1 MRFRLALL
9 LSLLALVVAAC
20 GGSESGAGGS
30 GPDPATA
37 VPADAPMYFEVVA
50 RPDGDLKSG
59 VEDALKKLL
68 RTDDPGRKVVELFDK
83 AAAEGDVSWEELEA
97 WLGGRAGVFLNGFD
111 GERPTGALVAETTDA
126 DKAQATLDKLART
139 DEDIATAVVGDWAVL
154 GTDAGVEAVR
164 TATEDAGKTLAE
176 EPDFK
181 AAREAVA
188 ADEALGHF
196 YVEPQGLLDIF
207 EKLGDTAE
215 GSPFESEQ
223 ALGVFRQLFAK
234 AGRAAAVSFQAEG
247 DALRMSGAT
256 LGAPEGANPTAAA
269 DALAGLP
276 GDAWLGVGFGD
287 LGTTLTDALAQ
298 FRQIAGVAG
307 ESQLDVDE
315 LFRSFERK
323 LGIDLR
329 ADFLSWM
336 GDGAVYARGRSL
348 ADIGGLVTIE
358 TKDAERSRKAVGILA
373 RALQGAGATVEEST
387 VPGYDVAVEVRNAQV
402 PASLVIA
409 ANDERFSVGVNPQA
423 LADVADPEETLG
435 DADTFGTAQEALG
448 EGVTPVAIIDTPT
461 IISLLETFGVGDA
474 EGYDKVKPY
483 LDALGPLSAGMGRDG
498 DVSRFG
504 FALGLR

>member
-9 LSLLALVVAAC
+9 LSLLVAVLAGC
-20 GGSESGAGGS
+20 GAESGAGGS
-30 GPDPATA
+30 GQDPATA
-37 VPADAPMYFEVVA
+37 VPADAPIYFEVVA
-50 RPDGDLKSG
+50 RPDGDLRSG

-68 RTDDPGRKVVELFDK
+68 NTDEPGAKVVELFDR
-83 AAAEGDVSWEELEA
+83 AAAESDVTWEELEA
-97 WLGGRAGVFLNGFD
+97 WLGGRVGVFLTGFE
-111 GERPTGALVAETTDA
+111 GEKPTGALVAETTDG
-126 DKAQATLDKLART
+126 DKAQATLDKLARAE
-139 DEDIATAVVGDWAVL
+139 EDLATAVVGDWAVL

-164 TATEDAGKTLAE
+164 TAAGDAGRTLAE
-176 EPDFK
+176 EADFR

-196 YVEPQGLLDIF
+196 YVEPQRLLDVF
-207 EKLGDTAE
+207 EDFGRTAG
-215 GSPFESEQ
+215 GSPFDSEQ

-247 DALRMSGAT
+247 DALRVTGASI
-256 LGAPEGANPTAAA
+256 GAPEGAEATAAA
-269 DALAGLP
+269 EALAGLP
-276 GDAWLGVGFGD
+276 GDAWLGIGFGD
-287 LGTTLTDALAQ
+287 LGRTLTDALAQ
-298 FRQIAGVAG
+298 FQQISGVAG
-307 ESQLDVDE
+307 EGDFDFDGLVE
-315 LFRSFERK
+315 SFERR

-329 ADFLSWM
+329 RDFLSWM

-423 LADVADPEETLG
+423 LADVNDPDETLG
-435 DADTFGTAQEALG
+435 DAETFATAEETLG

-461 IISLLETFGVGDA
+461 IISLLETFGVSSA
-474 EGYDKVKPY
+474 EGYDEVKPY
-483 LDALGPLSAGMGRDG
+483 LDALGPFSAGTGRDG
-498 DVSRFG
+498 DVSRFSL
-504 FALGLR
+504 ALGLR